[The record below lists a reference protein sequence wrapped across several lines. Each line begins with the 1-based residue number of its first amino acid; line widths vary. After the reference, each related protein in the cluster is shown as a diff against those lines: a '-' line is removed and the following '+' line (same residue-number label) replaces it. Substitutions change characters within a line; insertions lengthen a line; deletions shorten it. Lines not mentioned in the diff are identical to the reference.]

1 MKSTEFKKE
10 INSKDI
16 KQLNVMLIKHRD
28 KLHELHRDITMG
40 KLKNMREIRTIKKEI
55 AQIMTVINNQA
66 DLIAQTP
73 SEETSNDQD

>member
-10 INSKDI
+10 LNSKDI
-16 KQLNVMLIKHRD
+16 KQLNESLIKHRD

-40 KLKNMREIRTIKKEI
+40 KLKNMREIRTNKKEI
-55 AQIMTVINNQA
+55 AQIMTVMNNKA
-66 DLIAQTP
+66 AMIIEIP